1 MSTVGM
7 MSPNL
12 ATIFSLEGGKKWII
26 RLGRK
31 GISRTGSGAPTA
43 RGLKKSLALRT
54 MRGYAFLTPFGKP
67 RDEKV
72 ARKMTDQ
79 IPRGNLPAYS

>member
-1 MSTVGM
+1 
-7 MSPNL
+7 
-12 ATIFSLEGGKKWII
+12 
-26 RLGRK
+26 
-31 GISRTGSGAPTA
+31 
-43 RGLKKSLALRT
+43 

-72 ARKMTDQ
+72 ARKMTEQ